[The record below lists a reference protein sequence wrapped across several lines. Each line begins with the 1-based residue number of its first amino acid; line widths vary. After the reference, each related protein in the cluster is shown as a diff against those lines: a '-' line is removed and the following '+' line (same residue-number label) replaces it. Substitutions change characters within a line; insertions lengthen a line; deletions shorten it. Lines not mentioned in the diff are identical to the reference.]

1 MNRRLKA
8 TFMIVVL
15 LFGIFSNFGVQVT
28 MAEAIGIQSIKNNII
43 ELVVNRKDGRFAV
56 RTMEGSP
63 NRAEDNNVPLLF
75 LEDIPETTF
84 TTFRI
89 DGKDYIYGNAY
100 NGTMINGGIITTPI
114 IEGMK
119 NTSSWAIGDII
130 VTQKLELTDNINS
143 SEVGN
148 VKISYS
154 IKNNGSKS
162 SMVGTRIL
170 MDMMLG
176 SNDGCSVSL
185 NGSENVTYET
195 QIAGEDIP
203 VYWRCTDAVDSPKV
217 VAYGFIKGWGNKE
230 PDSMTIAHWSGLSS
244 TKWDYT
250 VNKSRN
256 IGSSLNDY
264 KSADSAAALYWEPE
278 TLEPGETIVVE
289 TYYGLG
295 NISSMASDT
304 FSMKVMAPSRL
315 NIKGE
320 IYENNPFEILM
331 ELDNSLEDSIGL
343 SGINAE
349 LVLPEGLELVDDQ
362 QSSQYLYNIPV
373 GQKRTVVWKVKALNT
388 QKMKAV
394 QYMIR
399 IKSFDEEIK
408 NIKKFII
415 IPGFNNE
422 ESELGYTDIVPRNL
436 YYEDDDNTIQIM
448 GYGFNKLLDKS
459 SYEISLVN
467 QKKNKIYYSEAKNI
481 TILNDNQIRIG
492 IPKGLETGTYR
503 IVINHQNDMLDYTL
517 SQEITVTSDER
528 YKSRNYG
535 ILVINENNSA
545 TIHENESSLSASD
558 KSNSKFIIRG
568 KVKKISEDKFDVLGD
583 AISINNHIYYKG
595 YDDKILSV
603 YKDGGS
609 YKIKGNGE
617 LYMQS
622 ALMGK
627 SMDLTLKKGHF
638 YIDSATSVIR
648 GEEGYIEDVSVLYV
662 GYFPILVKQI
672 KIQKDGEI
680 KVDGVL
686 QLENK
691 YFNFLTNIGTG
702 LIESDLKDMSISN
715 KKIDID
721 AEITIPFPRW
731 KLGNFQSKDYM
742 TKSTNNVTFFINTI
756 KGAYGFKTKAQNPSL
771 KLLDINAT
779 MGVDKNLYPDY
790 FEFKN
795 NYGLIPQPIGSTG
808 LGFESIGGGL
818 YGLKSMFDSLR
829 HGILP
834 TGSSIAVRADIV
846 DLLTYHARIKE
857 KTLLGLRDIEAVLNT
872 GGIDLKGDAYIYFIP
887 VGDIVGHFDF
897 SGGYIQAN
905 MNILD
910 ILISEAYF
918 GISQH
923 EIKGS
928 ISAELKIPKNVWFV
942 GGETV
947 GGFKAGLSTKKIEGS
962 IKVLG
967 VGVGVEYKWGGSVSF
982 DVASLDHMDYK
993 GIYMAK
999 TIDEQG
1005 RDVEISYGTNIEK
1018 VKNIP
1023 YYYDICYTGSVDKS
1037 LALGTSLYT
1046 YKVGIDTVIES
1057 AIIEMKYDSSDIPKI
1072 TVKDSAGNAYDL
1084 IEDTNYRNHVI
1095 PADESSS
1102 GVEEKSLFVTIVSP
1116 DIGNWTIES
1125 DKPLIMTLYNAKE
1138 IATFNSLAASQDG
1151 DKIKVDWKLNKT
1163 DGSKVSLYLMRE
1175 DGASGYIEIAKDL
1188 EGNLENYECAIPSE
1202 ITSGNYRVRG
1212 EVKRDDTGFDY
1223 IDSEILEIF
1232 DAAAPVLKD
1241 GFTVEAIGN
1250 GMMKAEWDG
1259 ATGADEYRI
1268 YAVDE
1273 DGNID
1278 KTVNAMISI
1287 EGDKKETIFGG
1298 TLFDDEGNEY
1308 GWFPDRTYKFALYGI
1323 KLTGEE
1329 GFEIEHISKP
1339 IYSDEVKLPLVNPP
1353 VFTVSF
1359 SSDYGS
1365 INIEKDENDKEIH
1378 YTNVQSINY
1387 SYQADIIGDV
1397 IVYNN
1402 GVKVS
1407 ETKNKDITF
1416 ELQLERGS
1424 NFIEFEAIGENK
1436 DKSIRSYEFYYDDRA
1451 PDLMVNSPNSD
1462 NPIQG
1467 GNVLISG
1474 MTTADCKL
1482 YVNGIQIT
1490 VEEDGSFNEEYML
1503 SNLHRE
1509 TITIS
1514 AVNLAGNRTE
1524 YFTEVYNSE
1533 VDNVV
1538 RVEIMPSIQEIRV
1551 GESVQMRLYGVTK
1564 ENKKVLLEGD
1574 RANWQIY
1581 NNQGTI
1587 SITEGGLLTA
1597 KNVGEVVINAQYHIS
1612 SDKVYEDALIIKV
1625 LPKSSNKDGNEGKY
1639 NPINS
1644 NIDNTNTD
1652 KDTDTDTNEQSL
1664 LRRIL
1669 DFNANDEIIIPGLIK
1684 IKFTGNETLA
1694 EEYIEVYEIEDLLE
1708 YREKSGNKNF
1718 LSNIFDIIVA
1728 EGYEFNSP
1736 VELTMY
1742 FHKNKVKDLRRIAIY
1757 VYKEKDK
1764 TWELVGGVV
1773 DEVNSS
1779 ITVRVPHFSKYAVME
1794 NSEMNIMRDME
1805 GHWARDPVYRLIDR
1819 GIVNGIKS
1827 ISGEY
1832 KYEPERN
1839 VTRAEFAK
1847 LLSLSKGY
1855 LEADEDDDL
1864 SYFADDLQIPL
1875 WARPY
1880 IKYCNKKGWISGKAI
1895 GEKVYMKPNDAITRA
1910 EAATMISRALGFV
1923 GNDKNINAAF
1933 KDKDKVPNWASAY
1946 IDQLIANK
1954 LMQGYSDGTFR
1965 PNKMITRAEAAT
1977 LFDNYL
1983 KLR

>member
-1 MNRRLKA
+1 MNKRLKA
-8 TFMIVVL
+8 TLMIMVL
-15 LFGIFSNFGVQVT
+15 LLGIFSNFGVQVT
-28 MAEAIGIQSIKNNII
+28 MAEVPGVQSIKNNIV
-43 ELVVNRKDGRFAV
+43 ELVVNKKDGRFAV

-89 DGKDYIYGNAY
+89 DGKDYIYGNSY
-100 NGTMINGGIITTPI
+100 NAMINGGIITTPN

-119 NTSSWAIGDII
+119 NTSSWGIGDII

-154 IKNNGSKS
+154 IKNNGTKS

-170 MDMMLG
+170 LDMMLG

-185 NGSENVTYET
+185 NGSENIAYET
-195 QIAGEDIP
+195 QIAGKDIP

-230 PDSMTIAHWSGLSS
+230 PDSMTIAHWSALST

-278 TLEPGETIVVE
+278 VLEPGQTTTVE

-295 NISSMASDT
+295 NISSMDSDT
-304 FSMKVMAPSRL
+304 FSMNVMAPSRL
-315 NIKGE
+315 NIKGD

-343 SGINAE
+343 SGINVE

-362 QSSQYLYNIPV
+362 QSNRYLYNIPV
-373 GQKRTVVWKVKALNT
+373 GQKQTVVWKVKALNT
-388 QKMKAV
+388 QKMKV
-394 QYMIR
+394 IQYMIR

-415 IPGFNNE
+415 IPGFDND

-459 SYEISLVN
+459 SYEMSLIN
-467 QKKNKIYYSEAKNI
+467 QKKDKIYYPESKNI
-481 TILNDNQIRIG
+481 TVINDNQIRIG

-503 IVINHQNDMLDYTL
+503 VVINHQNDMLDYTL
-517 SQEITVTSDER
+517 SQEVTVTSDER
-528 YKSRNYG
+528 YRSRNYG

-545 TIHENESSLSASD
+545 TIFENESSLSASD
-558 KSNSKFIIRG
+558 KSKAKFIIRG
-568 KVKKISEDKFDVLGD
+568 KVKSISEDKFDIFGD
-583 AISINNHIYYKG
+583 IISINNHIYYKG
-595 YDDKILSV
+595 YDDKVLSV

-609 YKIKGNGE
+609 FKIRGNGE

-627 SMDLTLKKGHF
+627 SMDLTLKKGYF
-638 YIDSATSVIR
+638 YIDSATAVIR

-662 GYFPILVKQI
+662 GYLPILVKQI
-672 KIQKDGEI
+672 KIEKDGEI
-680 KVDGVL
+680 KVDGIL

-691 YFNFLTNIGTG
+691 YFDFLTGIGTG

-715 KKIDID
+715 KKIEID

-731 KLGNFQSKDYM
+731 KLGNFQSKDYV

-779 MGVDKNLYPDY
+779 MGFDKNLYPDY

-808 LGFESIGGGL
+808 LAFESIGGGM

-846 DLLTYHARIKE
+846 DLPTYHARIKG
-857 KTLLGLRDIEAVLNT
+857 KTLVGLRDIEAVLNT
-872 GGIDLKGDAYIYFIP
+872 GGIDLEGDAYIYFLP
-887 VGDIVGHFDF
+887 VGDIIGHFDF
-897 SGGYIQAN
+897 NGGYIQAN

-928 ISAELKIPKNVWFV
+928 ISAELKIPKEVWFV

-967 VGVGVEYKWGGSVSF
+967 VGVGVAYKWGGSVSF
-982 DVASLDHMDYK
+982 DIASLDNMDYK
-993 GIYMAK
+993 GIYIANI
-999 TIDEQG
+999 IDEQG

-1018 VKNIP
+1018 VKSIP
-1023 YYYDICYTGSVDKS
+1023 YYYNICYTDSMDKS
-1037 LALGTSLYT
+1037 LALGTSLT
-1046 YKVGIDTVIES
+1046 YDVEISDSIES
-1057 AIIEMKYDSSDIPKI
+1057 AIIEMKYDSPDIPKI
-1072 TVKDSAGNAYDL
+1072 EVTDPDGKGYDL
-1084 IEDTNYRNHVI
+1084 IEGENYRNHII

-1102 GVEEKSLFVTIVSP
+1102 GKEEKSLFVTIVSP
-1116 DIGNWTIES
+1116 SIGKWTIES

-1138 IATFNSLAASQDG
+1138 IATFNSLAASQDKG
-1151 DKIKVDWKLNKT
+1151 KIKVDWELNKT
-1163 DGSKVSLYLMRE
+1163 DGSEVSLYLMRE
-1175 DGASGYIEIAKDL
+1175 DGTSGYIEIAKDL
-1188 EGNLENYECAIPSE
+1188 EGNLESYECAIPSE
-1202 ITSGNYRVRG
+1202 ITTGNYRIRG

-1223 IDSEILEIF
+1223 MDSKVLEIF
-1232 DAAAPVLKD
+1232 DVAAPVLED

-1250 GMMKAEWDG
+1250 GMMKAEWAG
-1259 ATGADEYRI
+1259 ATGASEYRI

-1278 KTVNAMISI
+1278 KTVNAMISTD
-1287 EGDKKETIFGG
+1287 GDKKETIFGG

-1308 GWFPDRTYKFALYGI
+1308 GWFPGRAYKFALYGI
-1323 KLTGEE
+1323 KLTGER
-1329 GFEIEHISKP
+1329 GSEIEHISKP
-1339 IYSDEVKLPLVNPP
+1339 IYSGEVELPLVNPP

-1359 SSDYGS
+1359 TSNYGN
-1365 INIEKDENDKEIH
+1365 INIERDESHKEIH
-1378 YTNVQSINY
+1378 YTNVQSINC
-1387 SYQADIIGDV
+1387 SYQSDMTGDV

-1407 ETKNKDITF
+1407 ETKNKDITL

-1424 NFIEFEAIGENK
+1424 NFIEFEARGENK
-1436 DKSIRSYEFYYDDRA
+1436 DKSIKAYEFYYDDRV
-1451 PDLMVNSPNSD
+1451 PDLMVNSPNGD

-1467 GNVLISG
+1467 GSVLVSG

-1482 YVNGIQIT
+1482 YVNGIQMT

-1538 RVEIMPSIQEIRV
+1538 RVEIMPSIQEIRL

-1581 NNQGTI
+1581 DNQGTI

-1597 KNVGEVVINAQYHIS
+1597 KSVGEVVINAQYHIS
-1612 SDKVYEDALIIKV
+1612 SDRIFEDAIIIKV
-1625 LPKSSNKDGNEGKY
+1625 LPKSSNKDEDADADEGKY

-1644 NIDNTNTD
+1644 NIDNTNTN
-1652 KDTDTDTNEQSL
+1652 TNKQSL

-1669 DFNANDEIIIPGLIK
+1669 DFKANDEIIIPGLIK
-1684 IKFTGNETLA
+1684 IKFTGNERL
-1694 EEYIEVYEIEDLLE
+1694 EKEYIEVYEIEDLLE
-1708 YREKSGNKNF
+1708 YREQSGNKNF
-1718 LSNIFDIIVA
+1718 LSKIYDIIVA

-1736 VELTMY
+1736 VELTMC
-1742 FHKNKVKDLRRIAIY
+1742 FDKNKVKDLRRIAIY

-1764 TWELVGGVV
+1764 NWELVGGVV

-1794 NSEMNIMRDME
+1794 NSEMNIMKDME
-1805 GHWARDPVYRLIDR
+1805 GHWARDSVYRLMDR
-1819 GIVNGIKS
+1819 GIVNGLKTK
-1827 ISGEY
+1827 SGEY

-1847 LLSLSKGY
+1847 LLSLSQGY
-1855 LEADEDDDL
+1855 LEADEDEDF

-1880 IKYCNKKGWISGKAI
+1880 IKYCNKKGWINGKAV
-1895 GEKVYMKPNDAITRA
+1895 GENVYMKPNDTITRA
-1910 EAATMISRALGFV
+1910 EAAAMVSRSLGFAS
-1923 GNDKNINAAF
+1923 NNRNINTAF
-1933 KDKDKVPNWASAY
+1933 KDKDKVPDWASGY
-1946 IDQLIANK
+1946 IDQLIATK
-1954 LMQGYSDGTFR
+1954 LMQGYSDSTFR
-1965 PNKMITRAEAAT
+1965 PNKIITRAEAAT

-1983 KLR
+1983 KLK